1 MDSFLSDRHQRVIFN
16 GQCFNW
22 SHIKAGFS
30 QDTFLG
36 PLLFL
41 VYINVLPEG
50 LTISAK
56 LFEDDHFFPWF
67 ITSQHNFTDDD
78 SKDRL
83 FRISGFYLFA
93 YC

>member
-1 MDSFLSDRHQRVIFN
+1 MHKLTILGMMDSFLSDRHQRVTFN

-41 VYINVLPEG
+41 VCINVLPEG
-50 LTISAK
+50 LTMSAK
-56 LFEDDHFFPWF
+56 LFEDDHSLFSMVHKFAA
-67 ITSQHNFTDDD
+67 SSASLNDD
-78 SKDRL
+78 
-83 FRISGFYLFA
+83 
-93 YC
+93 